1 MLLLLTL
8 IALIHT
14 TIHSHVNTPSHQTM
28 CFSKSLVGRPPM
40 AKLPE
45 EFKLSTDFESNCDY
59 VEIESRHELASEA
72 KSLALIQLNIR
83 GLLSKTTLLKELL
96 STNLGKIRPDA
107 ILLCETWLNTTN
119 FDSVTIPNYKLM
131 GNVRHGKLGGGT
143 GILVHKSL
151 KCRERKDLELKS
163 TTFEHTVVEL

>member
-1 MLLLLTL
+1 
-8 IALIHT
+8 
-14 TIHSHVNTPSHQTM
+14 
-28 CFSKSLVGRPPM
+28 M

-163 TTFEHTVVEL
+163 TTFEHTAVELCMVLLSLLAGLDRRRVQRSFSTFAGASQV